1 MSIDVNEKVPEPVSK
16 ADGFPSKLWAS
27 QTLLGGWMADE
38 HESKGKVPY
47 VPESTLRRYRE
58 ALERIADPRLRHKE
72 PDNYTELGCVMNIAA
87 EALRETGENRD
98 MERLGKDASE

>member
-1 MSIDVNEKVPEPVSK
+1 MPKCPTCGSDVLIEGKTTRYFVPIVSK
-16 ADGFPSKLWAS
+16 
-27 QTLLGGWMADE
+27 
-38 HESKGKVPY
+38 
-47 VPESTLRRYRE
+47 STLRRYRE